1 MNYYRSWYRAVTHA
15 LLVENYEND
24 TGRYIRD
31 EFCRYICDDFVGV
44 REISKM
50 NSEWSDLVQ
59 GVLSITPLI
68 KTSEN
73 VIMTAFTWHQES
85 QNICLIMS
93 QELNVLVFLKMPDS
107 HQADPVL
114 RLKVD
119 VEKLVMDPKLT
130 RTLDIPK
137 VVSG

>member
-1 MNYYRSWYRAVTHA
+1 MNYYMSWYRAVTHA

-59 GVLSITPLI
+59 GVFSITPVI
-68 KTSEN
+68 KISEA
-73 VIMTAFTWHQES
+73 VLMTVFTWHQES
-85 QNICLIMS
+85 
-93 QELNVLVFLKMPDS
+93 
-107 HQADPVL
+107 
-114 RLKVD
+114 
-119 VEKLVMDPKLT
+119 
-130 RTLDIPK
+130 
-137 VVSG
+137 

>member
-1 MNYYRSWYRAVTHA
+1 MNYYMSWYRPVTHA

-31 EFCRYICDDFVGV
+31 EFCRYRRDDFVGV

-68 KTSEN
+68 KTSEA
-73 VIMTAFTWHQES
+73 VLMTVFTWY
-85 QNICLIMS
+85 
-93 QELNVLVFLKMPDS
+93 
-107 HQADPVL
+107 
-114 RLKVD
+114 
-119 VEKLVMDPKLT
+119 
-130 RTLDIPK
+130 
-137 VVSG
+137 

>member
-1 MNYYRSWYRAVTHA
+1 
-15 LLVENYEND
+15 VENYEND

-93 QELNVLVFLKMPDS
+93 QELNVFVSLKRPDS
-107 HQADPVL
+107 QQADPVL
-114 RLKVD
+114 RLKVE